1 MWREEPLSSTGNLKK
16 SFPQPGDGAKSFGFA
31 NSVFKVFARYRNRN
45 LLFGFVLLLICITQA
60 YAKLELDVI
69 RLKLPLKSPKIV
81 VHKARREL
89 LLYSDGNLLRT
100 YRIALGSSP
109 IGEKE
114 RQGDRRTPEGRFYLS
129 GKNPKSAYS
138 LSLVI
143 SYPNRQE
150 AVVGLKTGLI
160 SKQQYLEIL
169 RANRLKRTPLQ
180 HTRLGGDIMIHGGGV
195 SEDWTW
201 GCVALSNADIKE
213 LYRVA
218 PTGTEILITP

>member
-1 MWREEPLSSTGNLKK
+1 MWREEPLSNTGNPKK
-16 SFPQPGDGAKSFGFA
+16 SSLQPDGGDKSFGFA
-31 NSVFKVFARYRNRN
+31 HSVFKVFARYRNRN
-45 LLFGFVLLLICITQA
+45 LLLGFVLLLICITQA

-89 LLYSDGNLLRT
+89 LLYSDGKLLRT

-129 GKNPKSAYS
+129 GKNPKSAYC

-150 AVVGLKTGLI
+150 AEVGLKAGLI
-160 SKQQYLEIL
+160 SKLQYLEIL
-169 RANRLKRTPLQ
+169 EANRLKQTPPQ
-180 HTRLGGDIMIHGGGV
+180 HTRLGGDVMIHGGGV

-201 GCVALSNADIKE
+201 GCVALSNTDIRE
-213 LYRVA
+213 LYRAA
-218 PTGTEILITP
+218 PKGAEILITP